1 MHRRCFYSRLVI
13 ETRKR
18 RLQRLEKNANSDISS
33 SSEDG
38 NEHIQDVQY
47 STLTTNNIFSVLDD
61 DLSGYNEYH
70 DDEDDSVDQS
80 PPLYNGRRLSS
91 MKSMKLLMD
100 LLISDINLDKK
111 NILCL
116 LQLIKFILPQ
126 PKKKQQ

>member
-1 MHRRCFYSRLVI
+1 MLFQFKVFIFFICIEDVFILVQLL
-13 ETRKR
+13 KHVNDAYND
-18 RLQRLEKNANSDISS
+18 QKKNANSDISS

-111 NILCL
+111 NI
-116 LQLIKFILPQ
+116 
-126 PKKKQQ
+126 